1 MKKYIFTL
9 LSLAALSFTS
19 CDDVLDRPQLTKP
32 VDTNYWRSE
41 TDFRLYA
48 NECYPNYFVGY
59 NNTWGVDYA
68 PLRGYY
74 FSDDNAWAGKQ
85 SVMENAVPSSRGSS
99 SLSTGSDLWLTKYGS
114 ATWNFAWV
122 RKINTMI
129 DRLDMYGKV
138 NLTEEAYN
146 HWMGVARFFRA
157 FEYHRLVWSFGDV
170 PYFDKV
176 FLETD
181 AAQMYKD
188 RTPRAEVMEKV
199 YDDLKFAFENLR
211 LSDGAMYLN
220 KDIAAGFI
228 TRIMLYEGTW
238 QKNIWNLPRKR
249 VIM

>member
-1 MKKYIFTL
+1 M
-9 LSLAALSFTS
+9 
-19 CDDVLDRPQLTKP
+19 LDRPQLTKP

-146 HWMGVARFFRA
+146 HWMGLPASSGHSNIIVWSGLLETSPILIRFFWRQ
-157 FEYHRLVWSFGDV
+157 
-170 PYFDKV
+170 
-176 FLETD
+176 T
-181 AAQMYKD
+181 Q
-188 RTPRAEVMEKV
+188 
-199 YDDLKFAFENLR
+199 LKCIKTGRRELK
-211 LSDGAMYLN
+211 S
-220 KDIAAGFI
+220 
-228 TRIMLYEGTW
+228 W
-238 QKNIWNLPRKR
+238 RKFMM
-249 VIM
+249 I